1 MDEGVGLSE
10 VQGRLYVNKVFHI
23 SANKMFEL
31 LFSDSSFMRR
41 FMDIR
46 KVLSKCLHSGLPS
59 YSNLAY
65 FIVSN
70 MEICPL
76 LLSDLS
82 STAWEK
88 DSSGNSKRSLNYTV
102 TINNPLIGKF
112 STATENQVCLHV
124 WAVHGACERIL
135 CDSCYLHSISDV
147 IQRVQ
152 RRSLL
157 PRRHGGV
164 HSRGSLP
171 WLLLCPQP
179 LLHRTQLQAEVSTQ
193 VNHHQRTDPAFCFH
207 ASAFN
212 AFITV
217 ASGFTPVWNTRS
229 SHGVWSSLSSLKTPG
244 ATSRII
250 LDKWVCKQKKKTTLE
265 MENTVFLPAWWFI
278 FYPTRYRPWQEEPY
292 LPRLLVAILVTW
304 CPLAYLIGKFKIQL
318 FAQ

>member
-1 MDEGVGLSE
+1 MYCIFIYRCLIHFLFSWGFFVLPVDEGVGLSE

-46 KVLSKCLHSGLPS
+46 KVFSKCLHSGLPS

-76 LLSDLS
+76 LLSDFS

-112 STATENQVCLHV
+112 SSATENQVCLHV
-124 WAVHGACERIL
+124 WAVHGACDQIL
-135 CDSCYLHSISDV
+135 CDSCYLHSISDTV
-147 IQRVQ
+147 QRIQRG
-152 RRSLL
+152 SLL
-157 PRRHGGV
+157 PHRHGGV

-171 WLLLCPQP
+171 WLLLRPQP
-179 LLHRTQLQAEVSTQ
+179 LLHCTQL
-193 VNHHQRTDPAFCFH
+193 
-207 ASAFN
+207 
-212 AFITV
+212 
-217 ASGFTPVWNTRS
+217 
-229 SHGVWSSLSSLKTPG
+229 
-244 ATSRII
+244 
-250 LDKWVCKQKKKTTLE
+250 
-265 MENTVFLPAWWFI
+265 
-278 FYPTRYRPWQEEPY
+278 
-292 LPRLLVAILVTW
+292 
-304 CPLAYLIGKFKIQL
+304 
-318 FAQ
+318 